1 MAGQARFEVFRDSKG
16 EYRWHFRSANNQIV
30 ATAGEGYRSEQHCR
44 DGIAAV
50 QRDAPGAVIT
60 AGNA

>member
-1 MAGQARFEVFRDSKG
+1 MARQARFEVSRDSKG
-16 EYRWHFRSANNQIV
+16 EYRWHFRSENNQII
-30 ATAGEGYRSEQHCR
+30 ATPGERDKSEQHCR

-60 AGNA
+60 VGQS

>member
-1 MAGQARFEVFRDSKG
+1 MAGKARFEVFRDSRG
-16 EYRWHFRSANNQIV
+16 EYRRHFRSSNNQII
-30 ATAGEGYRSEQHCR
+30 ATAGEGYMSEQHCC

-60 AGNA
+60 PGES

>member
-1 MAGQARFEVFRDSKG
+1 MTPGG
-16 EYRWHFRSANNQIV
+16 EYRWHFRSANNQII

-60 AGNA
+60 AGES

>member
-1 MAGQARFEVFRDSKG
+1 MAGQAIFEVFRDSKG
-16 EYRWHFRSANNQIV
+16 EYPWHFRSPNNQSV

-50 QRDAPGAVIT
+50 KRDAPDAVIT
-60 AGNA
+60 AGES